1 MFKSS
6 EFGVVSHVSGG
17 FRWGWYT
24 WEFAQ
29 EALFGTFCT
38 S

>member
-1 MFKSS
+1 MFRSS
-6 EFGVVSHVSGG
+6 ESGVVSYVYGG
-17 FRWGWYT
+17 FRWRWYT
-24 WEFAQ
+24 WAFAQ